1 MNLPSAGCMPAQ
13 WSSDMHLMMMMI
25 MLMELYSATV
35 IQRHCGPQWAAAVS
49 SRSRL
54 IHGVTIHPSIQLK
67 RLHDC
72 LALCLFLMPLW
83 C

>member
-54 IHGVTIHPSIQLK
+54 IHGVTIHPSTILPFGLNCAVKYWMQ
-67 RLHDC
+67 
-72 LALCLFLMPLW
+72 
-83 C
+83 